1 MKLSSLIFATLIVG
15 AQSNTILPEKAVSGP
30 SPTFVVPK
38 SEECTTTSD
47 CLDTTLMLR
56 GGEVLEPATLEDT
69 DAILMKASNEG
80 KLVVIDF
87 SAVWCGPCKV

>member
-1 MKLSSLIFATLIVG
+1 MIIG
-15 AQSNTILPEKAVSGP
+15 AQSNTILPEKTVSGP

-38 SEECTTTSD
+38 SEEIPTTCTTTSD

-56 GGEVLEPATLEDT
+56 GGEVLEPATLEDVDT
-69 DAILMKASNEG
+69 ILMKASNEG

-87 SAVWCGPCKV
+87 SAIWCGPCKV